1 MRKLFLW
8 NMVTLDG
15 HFEGQKRWDFEGHN
29 YAWGS
34 NVMIFWDS
42 GRQPLKAKFFL
53 DTSSA

>member
-53 DTSSA
+53 DTLSA